1 LSTPF
6 QNRLV
11 GTVIVAAAVII
22 FLPNLL
28 DGKKN
33 SNQTEFDQIPQTPAF
48 TGKINTKPF
57 PEQKLVTK
65 NTTTVLN
72 EQAQDALLKIDN
84 SAQTSKL
91 SSSTINIEAGD
102 NFATKTNVKTT
113 KVTPATKVKK
123 IVTSTPLKAN
133 TQSAIT
139 KPVLGQQPPKSV
151 NKEAWVIQLGS
162 FKHKSNVAELVAKLK
177 RNGYTAFTKPIK
189 TKQGPLT
196 KVFVGPELIKVTL
209 MKKIPELKKLTNVQ
223 GKIARF
229 YPTK

>member
-1 LSTPF
+1 MSTPF

-11 GTVIVAAAVII
+11 GTIIVAAAVII

-28 DGKKN
+28 DGKKK

-48 TGKINTKPF
+48 TGKMNTKSF

-65 NTTTVLN
+65 GKAIVLN
-72 EQAQDALLKIDN
+72 EQAQDDLLKIDHT
-84 SAQTSKL
+84 QTSKQN
-91 SSSTINIEAGD
+91 SSKINIQAAE
-102 NFATKTNVKTT
+102 NLATQTNVKTT
-113 KVTPATKVKK
+113 KVTPAIKVKK
-123 IVTSTPLKAN
+123 IVASTPLTAK

-139 KPVLGQQPPKSV
+139 KPVLGQQPPKSA
-151 NKEAWVIQLGS
+151 NKKAWVIQLGS
-162 FKHKSNVAELVAKLK
+162 FKHKSNVAELLAKLK

-189 TKQGPLT
+189 TKQGPLI

-209 MKKIPELKKLTNVQ
+209 MKKIPALKKLTNVQ
-223 GKIARF
+223 GKVARF